1 MVSLYAMGMPTYHI
15 SKKVHKLSIGTCI
28 YVHYYISYSI
38 FISLFPV
45 MKKSLVLCVLLGVG
59 VLHVVFF
66 VTDNKKKG
74 RCCQISYFT
83 VKIGP
88 LL

>member
-28 YVHYYISYSI
+28 YVHYYISYYI

-59 VLHVVFF
+59 VLHVVSLLQ
-66 VTDNKKKG
+66 TIKNKADAV
-74 RCCQISYFT
+74 RFLIS
-83 VKIGP
+83 
-88 LL
+88 L

>member
-1 MVSLYAMGMPTYHI
+1 MVSLYAMGMPTYHF

-28 YVHYYISYSI
+28 YVHYYISYYI

-59 VLHVVFF
+59 VLHVVSLLQ
-66 VTDNKKKG
+66 TIKNKADAV
-74 RCCQISYFT
+74 RFLIS
-83 VKIGP
+83 
-88 LL
+88 L

>member
-45 MKKSLVLCVLLGVG
+45 MKKSLNCSMCFVGGGGVTCS
-59 VLHVVFF
+59 FF
-66 VTDNKKKG
+66 VTDNKKKADAVRYNNG
-74 RCCQISYFT
+74 PIFT
-83 VKIGP
+83 VK
-88 LL
+88 

>member
-1 MVSLYAMGMPTYHI
+1 MVSLYAMGMPTYHF

-59 VLHVVFF
+59 VLHVVSLLQ
-66 VTDNKKKG
+66 TIKK
-74 RCCQISYFT
+74 RQMLSDIIMAQF
-83 VKIGP
+83 
-88 LL
+88 LQ